1 MHGEAVRIRERQ
13 GWHVHLRDRRL
24 IGPQNTVWECSA
36 CTQAIKKTRKPSCQ
50 LHPAGIRIQ
59 PPYSNTLSTLPA
71 RIFRTSTT
79 PCLKTNCSTGLRDC
93 QLRARPSGTPGKSSS
108 SASKRSRNF
117 RLNASARCEVLSG
130 QRRYQQGRARL
141 WRTNHLGKALH
152 FSESPGSTYL
162 QHAHMGASNRHGHN
176 ARTCQWSLIQAGLS
190 IRQSLLER
198 LSKGVAVRPACLADN
213 SGAGSWLRTL
223 LQLLTARSNS
233 APIASRQIR
242 PCCNQRHLQFCN
254 DRDRLDLLHKYY

>member
-1 MHGEAVRIRERQ
+1 M
-13 GWHVHLRDRRL
+13 
-24 IGPQNTVWECSA
+24 A

-93 QLRARPSGTPGKSSS
+93 QLRARPSGTPGKSCS

-117 RLNASARCEVLSG
+117 RLNSSARCEVLSG
-130 QRRYQQGRARL
+130 QRRYQPVEDQPPWEGPSLLRVPRIDL
-141 WRTNHLGKALH
+141 
-152 FSESPGSTYL
+152 PSTC
-162 QHAHMGASNRHGHN
+162 AHGGFNRHGHN

-242 PCCNQRHLQFCN
+242 PCCNLRHLQFCN
-254 DRDRLDLLHKYY
+254 ETDRLDLSAVCANTFEECF